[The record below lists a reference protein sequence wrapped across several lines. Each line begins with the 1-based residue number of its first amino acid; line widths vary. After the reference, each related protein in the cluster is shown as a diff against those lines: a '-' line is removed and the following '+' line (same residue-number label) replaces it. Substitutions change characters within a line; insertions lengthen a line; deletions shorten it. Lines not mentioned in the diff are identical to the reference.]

1 MEGNRCLSGC
11 AAVQMNDFVLDESAE
26 HCLGDSSDPSDPSPR
41 ALRTKIISVKMG
53 GSQVVRHT
61 ATERLQ

>member
-1 MEGNRCLSGC
+1 
-11 AAVQMNDFVLDESAE
+11 MNDFVLDESAE